1 MAKRTSTLG
10 MGAALT
16 LLMLSASPVLARN
29 AYRTPANPVAA
40 ITSDREIRQFLAQ
53 RNAPFWLAEPRAAEK
68 LLGLLESAQVLDGID
83 QPVASIDE
91 LRRLVRKATNGS
103 RRSQRKA
110 DHALS
115 RAFVA
120 YAAAIAEPKEKTTIY
135 VDQAARPRPVNASR
149 LLAAAASAP
158 SLADCLDE
166 MRWMHPYYGPLRTE
180 LEREL
185 SGQRRPERIKLIRL
199 NLERARVLPRGPGR
213 SIVVN
218 TAAARLDFYEGRKV
232 IDSMRVVVGETEQP
246 TPMMAGMVRY
256 AILNPYWHVPPDLT
270 RTRIA
275 PRVLNEGQAYL
286 KKKGYQIVSEW
297 SSIAQIIPAQ
307 SVDWRAVADGR
318 KEIYVRQLP
327 GPGNGMGEVKFMFPN
342 DLGIYLHDTPAKN
355 LFTKTERQF
364 SAGCVRLE
372 DAKGLQRLLLGDTPL
387 STSKKP
393 EQHLPLKQPVPV
405 YLTYMTLV
413 PENGRI
419 VEKGDV
425 YGRDRLA
432 LGSGT
437 KQKPIAR

>member
-1 MAKRTSTLG
+1 MAKFTSNLG
-10 MGAALT
+10 MGTALA
-16 LLMLSASPVLARN
+16 LLMLSASPALARD
-29 AYRTPANPVAA
+29 AYRNPVNQAAA
-40 ITSDREIRQFLAQ
+40 IASDREVRQFLTQ
-53 RNAPFWLAEPRAAEK
+53 RNAPFWLAEPQAAEK
-68 LLGLLESAQVLDGID
+68 LFGMLESAQVLDGID
-83 QPVASIDE
+83 RPVASIDE
-91 LRRLVRKATNGS
+91 LRRLVRKASNGS
-103 RRSQRKA
+103 RRAQRKA
-110 DHALS
+110 EYALS

-120 YAAAIAEPKEKTTIY
+120 YAAAIADPKENTTIY
-135 VDQAARPRPVNASR
+135 VDQAVRPRPVNGAR
-149 LLAAAASAP
+149 LLAAAAKAP
-158 SLADCLDE
+158 SLVECLDE
-166 MRWMHPYYGPLRTE
+166 MRWMHPYYKPLRME
-180 LEREL
+180 LAREL
-185 SGQRRPERIKLIRL
+185 SGQKRPERIRLIRL

-232 IDSMRVVVGETEQP
+232 IDSMRVVVGETDQP

-270 RTRIA
+270 RARIA
-275 PRVLNEGQAYL
+275 PRVLKEGQAYL

-297 SSIAQIIPAQ
+297 SSTAKIIPAN
-307 SVDWRAVADGR
+307 SIDWQAVADGR

-342 DLGIYLHDTPAKN
+342 DLGIYLHDTPAKS

-432 LGSGT
+432 LGSAT
-437 KQKPIAR
+437 KQKPIVR